1 MSVRPNIQTMF
12 PLGIV
17 SITSGI
23 KDLALRGFTPLLFL
37 QRHALGDWGEL
48 SEGDKLQ
55 NDLALRDGDERIFSA
70 YDTSFGRVWIITEH
84 DRSYT
89 TILLPSEG

>member
-1 MSVRPNIQTMF
+1 MF

-23 KDLALRGFTPLLFL
+23 KDLALRGFNPLLFL
-37 QRHALGDWGEL
+37 QRHALGDWGEM

-55 NDLALRDGDERIFSA
+55 NELALMDGDARIFSV
-70 YDTSFGRVWIITEH
+70 YETPFGKVWIITEH
-84 DRSYT
+84 DRSNT
-89 TILLPSEG
+89 IILLPIEY